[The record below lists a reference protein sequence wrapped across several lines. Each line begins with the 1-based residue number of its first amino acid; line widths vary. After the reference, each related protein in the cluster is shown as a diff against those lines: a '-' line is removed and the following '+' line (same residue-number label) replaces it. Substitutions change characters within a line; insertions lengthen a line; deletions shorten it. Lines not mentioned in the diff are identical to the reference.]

1 VLPRSLVDLL
11 DTTDH
16 EEEEDDDEEEGVEDE
31 FDLDCFD
38 ESDDE

>member
-1 VLPRSLVDLL
+1 VLPTSLVDLL

-16 EEEEDDDEEEGVEDE
+16 EEEEDDDEEEGVEDK
-31 FDLDCFD
+31 FDLDSFD